1 MRKNALAILGSPH
14 ANGTTAA
21 MLDLAIHKAE
31 QVGYAV
37 TKIKLYEKKIS
48 FCTGCRAC
56 MDTHICIQ
64 KDDMQEIAA
73 L

>member
-48 FCTGCRAC
+48 FL
-56 MDTHICIQ
+56 MINILQ
-64 KDDMQEIAA
+64 K
-73 L
+73 